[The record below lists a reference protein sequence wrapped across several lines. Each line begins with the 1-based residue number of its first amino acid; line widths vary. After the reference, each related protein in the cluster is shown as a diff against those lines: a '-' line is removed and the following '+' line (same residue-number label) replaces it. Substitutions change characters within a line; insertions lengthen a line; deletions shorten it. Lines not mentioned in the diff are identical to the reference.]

1 MPAQCVRFLGD
12 ELAFLMHDLLMSFLL
27 IKKFLSCFHVHFIFR
42 HLFFCVRSTF
52 FADVS
57 SNHVVFSFVFLGVR
71 GHVAL
76 YVCDSR
82 LQQHLAMS
90 LQFKGFCSLNDI
102 EAFDRDK

>member
-1 MPAQCVRFLGD
+1 M
-12 ELAFLMHDLLMSFLL
+12 
-27 IKKFLSCFHVHFIFR
+27 
-42 HLFFCVRSTF
+42 RSTF

-90 LQFKGFCSLNDI
+90 LQLRVFVLQMTLKLL
-102 EAFDRDK
+102 AFDRDK

>member
-1 MPAQCVRFLGD
+1 
-12 ELAFLMHDLLMSFLL
+12 MHDLLMSFLL

-42 HLFFCVRSTF
+42 HLFFCVRFTF
-52 FADVS
+52 LQMYLFT

-90 LQFKGFCSLNDI
+90 LQLRVFVLQMTLKLL
-102 EAFDRDK
+102 AFDRDK

>member
-1 MPAQCVRFLGD
+1 MFFFSSKSLLVDFMCISSFAILSSACVP
-12 ELAFLMHDLLMSFLL
+12 
-27 IKKFLSCFHVHFIFR
+27 HFFQMY
-42 HLFFCVRSTF
+42 LFT
-52 FADVS
+52 

-90 LQFKGFCSLNDI
+90 LQFRVFVLQMTLKLLMEISESFGSKDQISFRTDCSP
-102 EAFDRDK
+102 F